1 MYRVFACDVFKGTYK
16 HLHAL
21 LICRDPAEISSR
33 CQLGWTGCPL
43 YLFFLARLAA
53 GQNFFF
59 DFERISFHVM
69 NAYSGMYALSMV
81 IYWSECECQRELYVR
96 GMGYQVAVRRKQGVF
111 RWRKF
116 SGIVRTYPRVMRGNM
131 EFVNRILLHRH
142 DFYCYI

>member
-1 MYRVFACDVFKGTYK
+1 MFLLVMCLKEHINTYMHYLYAGTQQRFPVAVSLGGLDVRYT
-16 HLHAL
+16 
-21 LICRDPAEISSR
+21 
-33 CQLGWTGCPL
+33 
-43 YLFFLARLAA
+43 FFFCLARLAA

-96 GMGYQVAVRRKQGVF
+96 GMGYQVAVHRKQGVF